1 MKSIN
6 NSLMVY
12 KDLLIKGEIQTAYRA
27 IMEFMHQFRNHLN
40 AKYPEYII
48 SGNIYQG
55 YMDMSYFAFTPGS
68 LAEKKLKIAI
78 VFIHESISF
87 EIWLSGVNKKVQEK
101 YWQLL
106 RHRIIKNC
114 LVQDDINGLDYIAR
128 KPVTV
133 QIDFEDQYK
142 LKQTIESEVLSFIE
156 EMKLHLA

>member
-1 MKSIN
+1 
-6 NSLMVY
+6 MVY
-12 KDLLIKGEIQTAYRA
+12 KDLLIKGEIQIAYRA
-27 IMEFMHQFRNHLN
+27 IMEFMHQFRNRLN
-40 AKYPEYII
+40 AKYPEFVI

-87 EIWLSGVNKKVQEK
+87 EIWLSGVNKKIQEK

-106 RHRIIKNC
+106 RHKNLNNC
-114 LVQDDINGLDYIAR
+114 LVPDDINGMDYIAR

-142 LKQTIESEVLSFIE
+142 LKQALESEILSLIE
-156 EMKLHLA
+156 EMKLYLA

>member
-1 MKSIN
+1 
-6 NSLMVY
+6 
-12 KDLLIKGEIQTAYRA
+12 
-27 IMEFMHQFRNHLN
+27 
-40 AKYPEYII
+40 
-48 SGNIYQG
+48 
-55 YMDMSYFAFTPGS
+55 MSYFAFTPGS

-156 EMKLHLA
+156 EMKLQLA